1 MMNILHIAA
10 HLGGGAGKAISGIA
24 IQGQQLFSDTHRILL
39 LQQPEKDGY
48 VKECDAQGIEIQL
61 WTGDYELLRWADVIV
76 VSWWNHPAM
85 AAFLQELRRIS
96 APLLLWSHIN
106 GCHYPIL
113 PYDFASAFDGIMI
126 TSPYTLQN
134 PHWRVSERQAIQA
147 EIVWGIGR
155 FAPENIP
162 VKTGYQNKD
171 IFTIGYVGTLGYG
184 KIHPRFVEYCN
195 AVCHAVPE
203 ARFVLAGDP
212 DAALARDLSAAG
224 LSGRIEF
231 TGYVSDV
238 PALMCSFDAFG
249 YILNPEHYGTTEN
262 TILEAM
268 ACGIPVVA
276 ALQGAERFIVPASAG
291 VLVSSPE
298 DYAVQMAFLWKHPAL
313 REQLGRGAR
322 AHVLQKYRSAEN
334 TTRFRGC
341 CCRAMESTRK
351 KHDFSNMGDTPWEW
365 FLFCLD
371 SGNRQRMETLRQ
383 ALEAGD
389 SSAGALLEHC
399 PPILWEDRKSSLR
412 HFADVYPN
420 DRTLRM
426 IREKMEVYQ
435 WQK

>member
-171 IFTIGYVGTLGYG
+171 IFTIG
-184 KIHPRFVEYCN
+184 
-195 AVCHAVPE
+195 
-203 ARFVLAGDP
+203 
-212 DAALARDLSAAG
+212 
-224 LSGRIEF
+224 
-231 TGYVSDV
+231 
-238 PALMCSFDAFG
+238 
-249 YILNPEHYGTTEN
+249 
-262 TILEAM
+262 
-268 ACGIPVVA
+268 
-276 ALQGAERFIVPASAG
+276 
-291 VLVSSPE
+291 
-298 DYAVQMAFLWKHPAL
+298 
-313 REQLGRGAR
+313 
-322 AHVLQKYRSAEN
+322 
-334 TTRFRGC
+334 
-341 CCRAMESTRK
+341 
-351 KHDFSNMGDTPWEW
+351 
-365 FLFCLD
+365 
-371 SGNRQRMETLRQ
+371 
-383 ALEAGD
+383 
-389 SSAGALLEHC
+389 
-399 PPILWEDRKSSLR
+399 
-412 HFADVYPN
+412 
-420 DRTLRM
+420 
-426 IREKMEVYQ
+426 
-435 WQK
+435 